1 MLRIKIVKFGNN
13 WQIKIRRFLIGKQ
26 LRDPPEKTSFDLK
39 VRERSSTNSSLS
51 RDIEDFLKTFGW
63 AIVVII
69 VLLLLQYN
77 GYFNGDF
84 NNRRNRRFD

>member
-1 MLRIKIVKFGNN
+1 
-13 WQIKIRRFLIGKQ
+13 
-26 LRDPPEKTSFDLK
+26 LK